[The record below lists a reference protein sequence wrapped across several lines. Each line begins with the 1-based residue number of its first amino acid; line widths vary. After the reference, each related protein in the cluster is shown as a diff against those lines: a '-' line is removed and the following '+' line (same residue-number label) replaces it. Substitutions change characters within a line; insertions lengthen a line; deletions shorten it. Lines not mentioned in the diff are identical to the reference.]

1 MKPTKP
7 KETQKR
13 LRLNKEKVKV
23 LQSEKLDHIVGGFF
37 KPCWDSYTH

>member
-13 LRLNKEKVKV
+13 LRLDKEKVRI
-23 LQSEKLDHIVGGFF
+23 LQSEKLRDIVGGLIQ
-37 KPCWDSYTH
+37 PCWDSYTH